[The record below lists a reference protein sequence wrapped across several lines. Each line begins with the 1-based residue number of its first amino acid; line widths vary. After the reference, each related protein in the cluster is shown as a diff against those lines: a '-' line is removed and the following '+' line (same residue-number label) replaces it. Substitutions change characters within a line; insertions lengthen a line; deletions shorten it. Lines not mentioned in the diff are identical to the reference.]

1 MWWGCDNTTRFIFQ
15 PHSLNTLLDFR
26 DTMRDYPIKSGN
38 YKNIEGEKLLALV
51 KEIFGN
57 ATQDGNI
64 IKASYGA
71 LKELRVFAK
80 DKKTLCVETVM
91 DRNVVDAV
99 AEDTRKKYNQFL
111 EKATG
116 YTAKERAK
124 KLQKEASKDTE

>member
-1 MWWGCDNTTRFIFQ
+1 
-15 PHSLNTLLDFR
+15 
-26 DTMRDYPIKSGN
+26 MRDYPIKPGN
-38 YKNIEGEKLLALV
+38 YKNIEGDKLLTLV

-57 ATQDGNI
+57 ATLEGNL

-91 DRNVVDAV
+91 ERNVSDIV
-99 AEDTRKKYNQFL
+99 AEDTRKKYNLFL

-116 YTAKERAK
+116 YTAKERMK
-124 KLQKEASKDTE
+124 KLQKEASKETD